1 MTKISSSQMSKGINR
16 FMVWPGIRTNQM
28 RLGIKKV
35 GLDSEPD
42 KKLKFQ
48 YIMVHT
54 LVLRMFER

>member
-1 MTKISSSQMSKGINR
+1 
-16 FMVWPGIRTNQM
+16 MVWPGIRTNQM